1 MVFNLSS
8 AGSPTSARKTGSGFK
23 KPYTY
28 SLKNT
33 YVLKAFQDIL
43 ENRLLETLREQEG
56 GTYGAS
62 VYSVLPKR
70 PKQIASFYVYF
81 DCNPDKVEKLVAIVY
96 QEIDKIKNGDIKK
109 EDLDKVLTSYLK
121 DIKEEKE
128 YTGYELNVMYDYAI
142 EGYNRNDAKNNVNLI
157 NAVTPQDIQNL
168 VKTMMSGSE
177 SFEFIFKPKK

>member
-1 MVFNLSS
+1 MEMEDPKATVRIS
-8 AGSPTSARKTGSGFK
+8 FK

-96 QEIDKIKNGDIKK
+96 QEIDKIKNGDIEK
-109 EDLDKVLTSYLK
+109 EDLNKVLTSYLK
-121 DIKEEKE
+121 DLKEEKE

-142 EGYNRNDAKNNVNLI
+142 EGYNRNDAKNNVDLI